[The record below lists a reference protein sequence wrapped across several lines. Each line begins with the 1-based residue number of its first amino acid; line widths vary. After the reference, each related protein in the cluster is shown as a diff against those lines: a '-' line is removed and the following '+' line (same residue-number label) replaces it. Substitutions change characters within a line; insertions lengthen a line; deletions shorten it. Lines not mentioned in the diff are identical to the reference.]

1 MLESFQHLTGE
12 EAQTITW
19 WQMGVRAT
27 IIFFWAVLLYRLFPR
42 RAFGSSSTTDIV
54 LVVIVGSALSRA
66 LTGTVPLLPT
76 MFATALLGVFYGLV
90 IQFASR
96 HRLLGAIVKGR
107 SIRLVDDGE
116 LDRSA
121 LRRARMSEGDLYEVL
136 RLNGVTDM
144 RKVAAA
150 YLERNGAVSVV
161 QKS

>member
-96 HRLLGAIVKGR
+96 HLLLVAIGQAL
-107 SIRLVDDGE
+107 SI
-116 LDRSA
+116 S
-121 LRRARMSEGDLYEVL
+121 
-136 RLNGVTDM
+136 T
-144 RKVAAA
+144 VAAGRVDLPA
-150 YLERNGAVSVV
+150 T
-161 QKS
+161 